1 MPNPATDNSI
11 SQIES
16 LIKDTIIFNDIILY
30 KYCSHSETLDII
42 NSKSDR
48 PFVLEDSFLKYT
60 IKRQKIKFDNNITN
74 NKYYN
79 PKIDDPK
86 DLEVR
91 GVMVVPIIE
100 EGETIGI
107 LAIYRNDKLG
117 IKFTKKD
124 KRNLK
129 GLAPMLLDVITNE
142 SEIEDYSYIQKL
154 EFRLEKEKQEKLELK
169 SQIKEYMLQEIES
182 NKTIEELEKEIT
194 ELKKDNKKQKSLE
207 DENSELKAD
216 IIEKKIQIKKYESDI
231 IKTKNN
237 QRKISSKFENIE
249 KNIEF
254 LPKEVSLSFDKY
266 HNAYTMFEAMIY
278 AISSDSGMDTIDS
291 FISQTKGFDK
301 FINLFYSDTA
311 IRPNRQKF
319 QIKNI
324 FDSSMRDSITLDK
337 NLPVSLVIDAPKIDS
352 ILYHILENLLL
363 HKADNS
369 LIKLNISYDKKILYI
384 TLSGKIQ
391 GDSGLL
397 NSLFKQKSSVRDKDN
412 KDMIIAS
419 KLIKIIGAKL
429 HSDYDDKEYN
439 YRLEI
444 PAKVL
449 DLKFVS

>member
-1 MPNPATDNSI
+1 MQKTATDNSI

-30 KYCSHSETLDII
+30 RYCSDSETLDII

-60 IKRQKIKFDNNITN
+60 IKRQKIKFDNNITS

-86 DLEVR
+86 NLEVR

-117 IKFTKKD
+117 INFTKKD
-124 KRNLK
+124 KRTLK
-129 GLAPMLLDVITNE
+129 ELKPMLLYVVTNE
-142 SEIEDYSYIQKL
+142 SDTKDYSYIQKL
-154 EFRLEKEKQEKLELK
+154 ELKLEKEQQQKQELK
-169 SQIKEYMLQEIES
+169 SQ
-182 NKTIEELEKEIT
+182 IEELEKEIKL
-194 ELKKDNKKQKSLE
+194 LKKDNKKQKSLE
-207 DENSELKAD
+207 SENSELKAD
-216 IIEKKIQIKKYESDI
+216 IKDKNSQIKKYDSDI
-231 IKTKNN
+231 IKLKQN
-237 QRKISSKFENIE
+237 QSRLSSNYENIE

-266 HNAYTMFEAMIY
+266 HSAYSMFEAMVY
-278 AISSDSGMDTIDS
+278 AISSDSGMDIIDD
-291 FISQTKGFDK
+291 FISQTKGLDK
-301 FINLFYSDTA
+301 FITLFYSDIM

-324 FDSSMRDSITLDK
+324 FDSSMRDNITFDK
-337 NLPVSLVIDAPKIDS
+337 SLPVSLVVDAPKIDS
-352 ILYHILENLLL
+352 ILYHIVENILQYNSD
-363 HKADNS
+363 KS

-384 TLSGKIQ
+384 NLSGKIENE
-391 GDSGLL
+391 SGLL
-397 NSLFKQKSSVRDKDN
+397 NSLFKQKGSRDKESQ
-412 KDMIIAS
+412 DMIIAR
-419 KLIKIIGAKL
+419 KLIKIVGAKL